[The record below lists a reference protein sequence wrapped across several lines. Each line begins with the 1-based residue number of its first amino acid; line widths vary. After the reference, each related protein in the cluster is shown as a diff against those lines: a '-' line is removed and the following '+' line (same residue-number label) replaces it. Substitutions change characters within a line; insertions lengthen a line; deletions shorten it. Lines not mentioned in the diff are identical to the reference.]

1 MLGLSCTQAPNSLS
15 AGFHEIVPAE
25 RLSLLTFQDLRTA
38 ILGELRVDACQ
49 WQQVAQYESPYS
61 KVRGCSLGM
70 VPLAPALAVCALL
83 CTCEDSLTSTL
94 HPGFAGSPV
103 LLEICRGD
111 LGCREARAAQVD
123 ERAFL
128 PASRRLFELAPLPH
142 QQRSWLAGSPPKRQ
156 HLQFFSVL
164 ARVRDLQSAGLQ
176 AHSGVPG
183 LHVWKGL
190 GFAPSSGCVLWMS
203 GTDEPLEMPR
213 RNRSRICSFIPFVFN
228 KCTDSSSSTC
238 HVAT

>member
-1 MLGLSCTQAPNSLS
+1 M
-15 AGFHEIVPAE
+15 
-25 RLSLLTFQDLRTA
+25 LTFQDLRTA

-83 CTCEDSLTSTL
+83 CTCEDSITSTL

-228 KCTDSSSSTC
+228 KCTDSSSTC